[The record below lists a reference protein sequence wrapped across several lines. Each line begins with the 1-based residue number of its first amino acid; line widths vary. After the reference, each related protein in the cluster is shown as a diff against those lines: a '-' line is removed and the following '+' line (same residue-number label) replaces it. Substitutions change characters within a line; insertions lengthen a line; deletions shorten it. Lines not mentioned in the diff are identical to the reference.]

1 MKQVLSVYET
11 DVPTY
16 YISFFIQDVEDDDDS
31 DEEDDASSVEIG
43 SGEEEGENEESDD
56 QDVEVFE
63 SSKKQDSPSSKASHS
78 QLKAIEEQRS
88 HRLMQQKGARL
99 AVTTELD
106 DNEEEDLGESSDA
119 DSRLEEEED
128 YETGSEEDNEDESGS
143 PAEEPVTILVEASGQ
158 TTEMEDELA

>member
-1 MKQVLSVYET
+1 
-11 DVPTY
+11 
-16 YISFFIQDVEDDDDS
+16 
-31 DEEDDASSVEIG
+31 
-43 SGEEEGENEESDD
+43 
-56 QDVEVFE
+56 
-63 SSKKQDSPSSKASHS
+63 
-78 QLKAIEEQRS
+78 
-88 HRLMQQKGARL
+88 MQQKGARL
-99 AVTTELD
+99 AVTTEVD